1 VITERRATLTHR
13 PSPDPRHDYVVELAA
28 VAPDG
33 LRVRVRYIPDREVL
47 EADGLTRRLALATGA
62 PAERTALELI
72 DDLLNELLPR
82 WVEVG
87 VERDG
92 PPSERVIVEERRP
105 DWDNPELTRRLG
117 EVGSIF
123 RNGVPFARENG

>member
-1 VITERRATLTHR
+1 VIPERRSTLTRR
-13 PSPDPRHDYVVELAA
+13 PNPDPRHDYVVELAA

-47 EADGLTRRLALATGA
+47 EADGLARRLRVTTGSS
-62 PAERTALELI
+62 PELTALDLI

-92 PPSERVIVEERRP
+92 PPGERVIVEERRP

-117 EVGSIF
+117 EVGSLF
-123 RNGVPFARENG
+123 RNGIPFPRETG

>member
-1 VITERRATLTHR
+1 VIPERRATLTRR
-13 PSPDPRHDYVVELAA
+13 PNPDPRHDYVVELAA

-47 EADGLTRRLALATGA
+47 EAGGLARRLRVTTGS
-62 PAERTALELI
+62 PPEMTALDLI

-92 PPSERVIVEERRP
+92 PPAERVIVEERRP

-117 EVGSIF
+117 EVGSLF
-123 RNGVPFARENG
+123 RNGIPFPRETE